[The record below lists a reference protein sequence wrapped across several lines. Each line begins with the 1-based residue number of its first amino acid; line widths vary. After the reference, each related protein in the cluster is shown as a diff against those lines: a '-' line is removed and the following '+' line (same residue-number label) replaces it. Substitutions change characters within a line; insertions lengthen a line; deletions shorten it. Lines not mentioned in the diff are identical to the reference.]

1 MAFASFDNQRGAA
14 PMAEINMVPLID
26 VMLVLLVIFIVTAPL
41 LTHAVK
47 LDLPRASSSAN
58 ELKPNKI
65 EFAIDAAGQRFYNG
79 EAVSREQA
87 AQRFAQAVAA
97 STPGAAGPATSATI
111 ATGAAPLQP
120 PELHLRADQTVAYRL
135 VAETLADAGTA
146 GLTRIGFVSEPERR

>member
-1 MAFASFDNQRGAA
+1 MAFASFDSRRGAA

-58 ELKPNKI
+58 ALKPDRI
-65 EFAIDAAGQRFYNG
+65 DFAIDAAGQRFYNG

-97 STPGAAGPATSATI
+97 STPGEAGTAA
-111 ATGAAPLQP
+111 AAPGTAPPQP
-120 PELHLRADQTVAYRL
+120 PELHLRADHTVAYRL

-146 GLTRIGFVSEPERR
+146 GLTRIDFVSEPERH